1 MIDFLVSINKIS
13 LIIFVIT
20 FAILI
25 YEYRLLKKEGKKGK
39 TPKIPQFSDTYASSF
54 QKDAKVMIFEEKEVK
69 FTRHSPKL
77 FFFLVIIT
85 LFFAL
90 LTLIG
95 FFSKSEEVSFSPKL
109 TPTPIIEEKVV
120 ASEGIEIFDE
130 NFNLLKEEKLV
141 ALQPGQKIIIGIKTI
156 PQADIDKARIRVN
169 KDFWEI
175 EDETNKF
182 NQKNQVF
189 YIEYQ
194 LATDESKLKIEAQLH
209 SLKEGWLG
217 E

>member
-25 YEYRLLKKEGKKGK
+25 YEYRLLKKEGKKRK
-39 TPKIPQFSDTYASSF
+39 TPKIPQFSDTYAASF
-54 QKDAKVMIFEEKEVK
+54 QKDAKVVIFEEKEEK
-69 FTRHSPKL
+69 FTRHSPRL
-77 FFFLVIIT
+77 FVFLVIIT

-95 FFSKSEEVSFSPKL
+95 FFSKSEEVSFSSKL
-109 TPTPIIEEKVV
+109 TPTSIVEERVF

-141 ALQPGQKIIIGIKTI
+141 AFQPGQKIIVGIKTI

-175 EDETNKF
+175 GDETNKF

-194 LATDESKLKIEAQLH
+194 LATGESKLKIEAQLH